1 MRSRIRNGRT
11 KRVRGLSFQAL
22 VFTLVLGAC
31 LCVLPGAKSSE
42 RFVMVTEVKSTIN
55 PGISDFVTK
64 TIQEA
69 STEGAACLILQMDT
83 PGGLDTA
90 MRDMVQAI
98 LNSPVPVVVYV
109 APSGA
114 RAASAGVMITLASHI
129 AAMAPGTNIGA
140 AHPVGL
146 GGGKMDDTMLKKV
159 ENDAAAYSKSLAEQR
174 GRNVEWAIR
183 AVRESESVSAEKALE
198 LKIIDVIASSLS
210 ELIEKIDGREVKTI
224 SGQQKL
230 EVKNLPVR
238 RIDMGWRYRLLDAL
252 SNPNIAYILM
262 VLGFYG
268 LFFELSNPGVIF
280 PGVFGA
286 ICLILAFF
294 ALQTLPVNYAG
305 MLLIL
310 LAVLLFVAEIKI
322 TSYGVLTLGG
332 IIAMILGSLMLF
344 ESPEPYLRVS
354 WFIILPT
361 VLATA
366 AFFVFGLSFALKAQ
380 LAKPTTGREGLI
392 GMRGRV
398 ISSLRPEGKV
408 FVHGEYWNARS
419 DEEIEQGEAI
429 EVVGISDLLLT
440 VRRSSKQEE

>member
-1 MRSRIRNGRT
+1 MRSRMYQRPSKSLRSRSF
-11 KRVRGLSFQAL
+11 RVF
-22 VFTLVLGAC
+22 VFTLLLGMGLFA
-31 LCVLPGAKSSE
+31 LPGAKSSD
-42 RFVMVTEVKSTIN
+42 RFVLVTEVKSTIN

-69 STEGAACLILQMDT
+69 STEGAACVILQLDT

-90 MRDMVQAI
+90 MRDIVQAI
-98 LNSPVPVVVYV
+98 LNSPIPVVVYV

-114 RAASAGVMITLASHI
+114 RAASAGVMITLASHV

-159 ENDAAAYSKSLAEQR
+159 ENDAAAYSRSLAEQR
-174 GRNVEWAIR
+174 GRNVDWAEK

-198 LKIIDVIASSLS
+198 LKIIDVIASGIP
-210 ELIEKIDGREVKTI
+210 ELIEKIEGRDVRTI
-224 SGQQKL
+224 MGVQRL
-230 EVKNLPVR
+230 EIKALPVR
-238 RIDMGWRYRLLDAL
+238 TLEMGWRYRLLDTL

-262 VLGFYG
+262 MLGFYG

-305 MLLIL
+305 ILLIL
-310 LAVLLFVAEIKI
+310 LSLLLFVAEIKV

-332 IIAMILGSLMLF
+332 IISMILGSLMLF

-354 WFIILPT
+354 WYIILPT

-366 AFFVFGLSFALKAQ
+366 AFFVFGLSLALKAQ
-380 LAKPTTGREGLI
+380 MAQPTTGQEGLV

-398 ISSLRPEGKV
+398 ISSLRPEGKI
-408 FVHGEYWNARS
+408 FVHGEYWNAQS
-419 DEEIEQGEAI
+419 DEEIEKGEAI
-429 EVVGISDLLLT
+429 EVVGVSDLMLT
-440 VRRSSKQEE
+440 VKRIGKKN